1 VPVTSRYRWA
11 ILAAGVF
18 AQGALSALQQ
28 GLPAVHSAIEL
39 QFDGEIAR
47 IACELVDG
55 CFNPLDDWALLR
67 LARVPANLTPIPLGL
82 ISDLDTGSLPR
93 IETYGYPLVS
103 RTSDAGMV
111 VSGLIQDKDARYQ
124 GAWAYQLFS
133 ESAGAGL
140 GTVLQGLSGAPLLL
154 EGAAVGIVRSVLIA
168 VQAGS
173 STTAAGTIYACPLA
187 TETLQSSCASRLP
200 TLDPVRGLPGLPQ
213 GKLPAEPFRYL
224 QWYGSEHSEVY
235 FGRNAK
241 IRQIFQGITGADCRI
256 EWRGGGSERSEAAI
270 EAALDAL
277 IARRFSTLKTS

>member
-1 VPVTSRYRWA
+1 MTPETKRA
-11 ILAAGVF
+11 IARIF
-18 AQGALSALQQ
+18 ARARDATTVVGTGFLVSSDGLVLTAFHVIGNRQAALQQ

-140 GTVLQGLSGAPLLL
+140 GTNPACPERSRGVATAVWAPT
-154 EGAAVGIVRSVLIA
+154 S
-168 VQAGS
+168 AGPWQEALRE
-173 STTAAGTIYACPLA
+173 AAGRHKHRAAYAHPA
-187 TETLQSSCASRLP
+187 YAHV
-200 TLDPVRGLPGLPQ
+200 VRTPQ
-213 GKLPAEPFRYL
+213 VGPIWAGPNQCWTDEGYGRYAPC
-224 QWYGSEHSEVY
+224 S
-235 FGRNAK
+235 GR
-241 IRQIFQGITGADCRI
+241 R
-256 EWRGGGSERSEAAI
+256 
-270 EAALDAL
+270 
-277 IARRFSTLKTS
+277 